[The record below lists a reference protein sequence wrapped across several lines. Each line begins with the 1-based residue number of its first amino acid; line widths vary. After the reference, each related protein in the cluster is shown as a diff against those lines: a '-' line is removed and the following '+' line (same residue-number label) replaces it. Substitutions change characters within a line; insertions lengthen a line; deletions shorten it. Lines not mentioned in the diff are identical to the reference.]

1 MKKINFKKLKRR
13 PRRKLTKVPL
23 RAMIPNMVT
32 LLAASSGITSIQY
45 SSQGEWKRAIFA
57 IFIACMLDGLD
68 GRVARMLNASSRLG
82 AELDSLSDFVSF
94 GVAPALFTYF
104 WIMEPIEVTSTA
116 MRFKGMF
123 WTLALFY
130 AMCGAFRLARFNIM
144 LEDETRAPYWKHFFT
159 GLPSPGAAGL
169 VLTPAIWQIYTG
181 YDGIQNPL
189 VGCLMLVLMG
199 ILMACPFPT
208 FSAKAIH
215 IKVKYMA
222 PFLLAVMFTIG
233 MLISQFWLTL
243 GIIGV
248 VYFSSIPVCFVAF
261 WRMKQRAQ
269 AAGGRSQSSGV
280 S

>member
-1 MKKINFKKLKRR
+1 MKKINFKKLGRK
-13 PRRKLTKVPL
+13 PRRRITKIPL
-23 RAMIPNMVT
+23 RAMLPNMVT

-45 SSQGEWKRAIFA
+45 SSQGEWKHAIFA
-57 IFIACMLDGLD
+57 IFIASVLDGLD
-68 GRVARMLNASSRLG
+68 GRMARMLNASSRLG

-104 WIMEPIEVTSTA
+104 WIMEPLEATSVA
-116 MRFKGMF
+116 MRFKGIF
-123 WTLALFY
+123 WALALFY

-144 LEDETRAPYWKHFFT
+144 LEDESRASYWKHFFA

-181 YDGIQNPL
+181 YDGIQNPV
-189 VGCLMLVLMG
+189 VGCVMLVLMG

-208 FSAKAIH
+208 FSAKSIH
-215 IKVKYMA
+215 IKVKYMP
-222 PFLLAVMFTIG
+222 PFLLVVMFTIG

-243 GIIGV
+243 GVLGV
-248 VYFSSIPVCFVAF
+248 VYFSLIPICLVAF
-261 WRMKQRAQ
+261 WRMKKRAQETGIRSQ
-269 AAGGRSQSSGV
+269 AAGV